1 MLVSARQFLRSV
13 FASTYP
19 EVTPAAVLVGVL
31 IGVLMTASFSYAAL
45 VLGFST
51 NGSTVAAILG
61 WGTLKLLLKRGTI
74 VESNI
79 VQTIASGINT
89 TTAGVIFTV
98 PVLLIRGSPFSVW
111 WVGVACVAGAIMGVG
126 FIIPLRKQMIDID
139 RLRFPSG
146 TAVASILKA
155 PSEGARKSRL
165 LVAGAAVSG
174 FVYVLTQLP
183 KLGLPFGLPATV
195 DVSHA
200 LGLPPYVENVWAVS
214 LLGAGIGFI
223 AGRNGLF
230 VLAGGVLAYW
240 VLTPLVVNLGW
251 VPHEVSTHNVA
262 AYVHNHMTR
271 PLGIG
276 MLVGGSL
283 MGVVLALPAISAAFR
298 NMRQALM
305 RRDDLDELPLNVLYA
320 VLLAAFAVLFLAAFF
335 SSDIPAWRA
344 LLVALVGTVWL
355 WFAGIIVSQATGMTD
370 WTPISGMALLAVVFL
385 LLVLPKDE
393 LATAVLIG
401 ATVSVAIAECADMMQ
416 DLKTGHLVG
425 SRPFRQQ
432 TAQLLVAWIGPV
444 VAISVMLLIWH
455 AGGVNPST
463 GERLP
468 GFGPGTSI
476 EAPQATALGATID
489 SVIGG
494 DVPKDKFV
502 AGGIL
507 GMLLSFSGI
516 PGLGVIM
523 GISMYLS
530 LKYILPYGVGSIVA
544 VWARRRK
551 GVGWYENVGIPV
563 AAGLV
568 VGEALLTIV
577 FAVIKM
583 TGAVAP

>member
-1 MLVSARQFLRSV
+1 MQVPLRQFFRDV
-13 FASTYP
+13 FDSAYP
-19 EVTPAAVLVGVL
+19 EVTPASFAVGVA

-61 WGTLKLLLKRGTI
+61 WGTLKLLLRRGTI

-79 VQTIASGINT
+79 VQTVASGINT

-98 PVLLIRGSPFSVW
+98 PVLLIRGSDFNVW
-111 WVGVACVAGAIMGVG
+111 WVGAACVAGAIMGVG

-165 LVAGAAVSG
+165 LLWGALVSG
-174 FVYVLTQLP
+174 LVYVATQLT

-195 DVSHA
+195 DVGAA
-200 LGLPPYVENVWAVS
+200 LGLPPYVENVWALS

-251 VPHEVSTHNVA
+251 APQGLSGHAVA
-262 AYVHNHMTR
+262 SYVHSHMTR

-283 MGVVLALPAISAAFR
+283 MGVVLALPAIGAAFR
-298 NMRQALM
+298 SMRQALA

-320 VLLAAFAVLFLAAFF
+320 VLAGAFAVLFLAAYF
-335 SSDIPAWRA
+335 SSSIPAWRA
-344 LLVALVGTVWL
+344 LVVALVGTVWL

-385 LLVLPKDE
+385 LLVLPRDE
-393 LATAVLIG
+393 LVTAVLIG

-425 SRPFRQQ
+425 SKPFRQQ

-444 VAISVMLLIWH
+444 VAISVMLLIWNS
-455 AGGVNPST
+455 GGVDAAT
-463 GERLP
+463 GQRLP
-468 GFGPGTSI
+468 GFGPGTAI

-489 SVIGG
+489 SVVGG
-494 DVPKDKFV
+494 DVPRDKFL

-507 GMLLSFSGI
+507 GVLLSFSGI

-551 GVGWYENVGIPV
+551 GTAWYEDVGVPV

-577 FAVIKM
+577 FAVLKM
-583 TGAVAP
+583 TGVAAP